1 MPNKQQEK
9 NQLMKNKGIL
19 EYRIVDAGQKM
30 KKIQE
35 KMQAEGMN
43 LMAVKIDK
51 NKQVQLIKKVDA
63 DIIKY
68 QKQIKTFQVYLQ

>member
-1 MPNKQQEK
+1 
-9 NQLMKNKGIL
+9 MKNKGIL

-51 NKQVQLIKKVDA
+51 NKQFQLINKVDA